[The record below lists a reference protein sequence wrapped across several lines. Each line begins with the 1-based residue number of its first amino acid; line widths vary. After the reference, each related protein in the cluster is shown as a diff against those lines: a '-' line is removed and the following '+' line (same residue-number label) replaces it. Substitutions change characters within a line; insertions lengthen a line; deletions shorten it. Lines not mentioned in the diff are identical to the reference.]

1 MWDLPP
7 PELSGSLESFQ
18 AEFGLFGSHDH
29 QVISIDKG
37 NSRQFSQS
45 PLEEAT
51 TYVFVVR
58 GLYEGGVVGEDA
70 VVIVTTLE
78 DGMYCMRYH
87 VLHVLC
93 VPYKAFHHMI
103 LHV

>member
-18 AEFGLFGSHDH
+18 AEFGLLGSHDH

-45 PLEEAT
+45 QLEEAT

-58 GLYEGGVVGEDA
+58 GLYEGGVVGVDA

-87 VLHVLC
+87 VLHV
-93 VPYKAFHHMI
+93 YMYHIRHFI
-103 LHV
+103 T

>member
-1 MWDLPP
+1 MFIWDLPP

-18 AEFGLFGSHDH
+18 VEFGLVGSHDR

-45 PLEEAT
+45 QLEEAT

-58 GLYEGGVVGEDA
+58 GLYDGGVVGEDA
-70 VVIVTTLE
+70 VVMVTTLE
-78 DGMYCMRYH
+78 DGMSCTTY
-87 VLHVLC
+87 
-93 VPYKAFHHMI
+93 
-103 LHV
+103 